1 MSRSPTLPPATVAE
15 SDLNPVVSSN
25 LKDAG
30 NRPIDHYKNK
40 LSKFRF
46 NLRQKCLP
54 IVRKETEIL
63 TKLQTKIRTPT
74 LDFYFAWSA
83 NLASHTFYVLMLPL
97 PTWFGG
103 GPILRDLVYVLGF
116 GIYITGNF
124 KDFMCL
130 PRPRSPPLHRITMSS
145 YTAQEYGWPLSHSAN
160 ATAVTLILYRK
171 LFEIRDQLSE
181 ATFIALS
188 IGFFIYY
195 FSLIF
200 GRLYCGM
207 HGFFDIL
214 FGSLIGLAMFLFRVF
229 YGEAWDAWLLQSP
242 RNDSIIGCLTTL
254 AIILGG
260 YVFLIH
266 IHSEPVDDCPC
277 FDDSVAFVGVLIGLD
292 LSHWACYLSDYLVT
306 RNPYQ
311 HPLITEYSFQKLG
324 LSYSIIRFV
333 LGVGLVVVWKAVS
346 KPVIFTILPPV
357 YKFIGIY
364 LPRRNYEATAFTNKT
379 TRQIRS
385 QSLSNMKH
393 ETIGGE
399 INNLIRDVMD
409 HDKKD
414 EIGPE
419 NDIDVYE
426 ILDYESSKLNHRK
439 QDDKVGGKEDSAS
452 EKIEEPPKLSGVFKP
467 RYDVEIIGRLIV
479 YAGIS
484 IVSIWGFIFVT
495 EFLHLTPY

>member
-1 MSRSPTLPPATVAE
+1 MSQSPTFKAATITSDE
-15 SDLNPVVSSN
+15 SPNLNPVVSSN

-30 NRPIDHYKNK
+30 NRPVDHYKNK
-40 LSKFRF
+40 MSKLRF
-46 NLRQKCLP
+46 SLRQKCLP
-54 IVRKETEIL
+54 IVRKETQIL
-63 TKLQTKIRTPT
+63 TNLQTRVRTPA

-103 GPILRDLVYVLGF
+103 GPILRDLVYVLGL

-160 ATAVTLILYRK
+160 ATAVTLILYRRIYD
-171 LFEIRDQLSE
+171 IRDQLSTT
-181 ATFIALS
+181 AFVCLS
-188 IGFFIYY
+188 VCFFIYY

-214 FGSLIGLAMFLFRVF
+214 FGSLIGLALFLFRVC
-229 YGEAWDAWLLQSP
+229 YGELWDAWLLQSS
-242 RNDSIIGCLTTL
+242 RNDSFLGCLVTL
-254 AIILGG
+254 SIILGG
-260 YVFLIH
+260 YLLLIH
-266 IHSEPVDDCPC
+266 VHFEPVDDCPC
-277 FDDSVAFVGVLIGLD
+277 FDDSVAFIGVLIGLD
-292 LSHWACYLSDYLVT
+292 LSHWACYMSNYLVT
-306 RNPYQ
+306 RNPFE
-311 HPLITEYSFQKLG
+311 HPLITEFNYEKLG
-324 LSYSIIRFV
+324 LAYSVIRFF
-333 LGVGLVVVWKAVS
+333 LGVGLVVIWKSVS
-346 KPVIFTILPPV
+346 KPVVFTILPPI

-364 LPRRNYEATAFTNKT
+364 LPRRNYEATAFTSKT

-399 INNLIRDVMD
+399 INNMIRDVID

-414 EIGPE
+414 EIGPK

-426 ILDYESSKLNHRK
+426 ILDYESSKLEQRK
-439 QDDKVGGKEDSAS
+439 TKDETSKTSAKEAT
-452 EKIEEPPKLSGVFKP
+452 EAPKLSGVFRP

-479 YAGIS
+479 YAGIP
-484 IVSIWGFIFVT
+484 IVSTWGFIFAT